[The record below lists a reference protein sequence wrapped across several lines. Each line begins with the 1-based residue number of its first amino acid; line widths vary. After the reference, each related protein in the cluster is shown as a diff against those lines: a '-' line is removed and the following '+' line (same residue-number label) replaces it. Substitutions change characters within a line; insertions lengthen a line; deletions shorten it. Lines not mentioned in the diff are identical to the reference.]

1 MPCRALPCASSVRPS
16 RAPCWASRPFHLR
29 YERANYT
36 FPVKRLDGRVA
47 IITGGGHGIGRAY
60 AQRLA
65 EEGAKIVIA
74 ELDGPAGE
82 RVAAEGGGLPVRT
95 HVGNQ
100 KSAHEMALRT
110 LQRLRPN
117 HVLGDNCRHLPDD
130 P

>member
-65 EEGAKIVIA
+65 EEGAKIVIP

-82 RVAAEGGGLPVRT
+82 RAAAQAGRTALPT
-95 HVGNQ
+95 
-100 KSAHEMALRT
+100 EMAKPKTPARIG
-110 LQRLRPN
+110 R
-117 HVLGDNCRHLPDD
+117 
-130 P
+130 